1 MTFAEL
7 LQWGEGELMH
17 SDVPDAKLCAWYLLE
32 ACFDG
37 GMDRSRF
44 FLRREEECG
53 PAVKEKYEAWIE
65 KRRQRVPLE
74 YITGYTEFMG
84 LPFDVDERVLIPR
97 QDTETLVEIA
107 YPLCG
112 GKRVL
117 DLCTGSGCIGLSIGV
132 WGKPSQLVLSDISE
146 GALAVAERNL
156 TRFQEGGAYAYRTAT
171 ELVPGDLFENI
182 HGVFDWIVSNPPY
195 IESRVIPGL
204 MPEVARY
211 EPVTALDGGS
221 DGLELYRRI
230 IRQAP
235 RYLADRGTLCLEI
248 DYQQGRAVSEL
259 MRENGFEDIE
269 IRKDLAGN
277 DRVVLGVMDQGKG

>member
-1 MTFAEL
+1 M
-7 LQWGEGELMH
+7 
-17 SDVPDAKLCAWYLLE
+17 
-32 ACFDG
+32 
-37 GMDRSRF
+37 
-44 FLRREEECG
+44 
-53 PAVKEKYEAWIE
+53 
-65 KRRQRVPLE
+65 
-74 YITGYTEFMG
+74 
-84 LPFDVDERVLIPR
+84 
-97 QDTETLVEIA
+97 
-107 YPLCG
+107 
-112 GKRVL
+112 
-117 DLCTGSGCIGLSIGV
+117 
-132 WGKPSQLVLSDISE
+132 LSDISE

-248 DYQQGRAVSEL
+248 GYQQGRAVSEL